1 MPLKIQKQAVE
12 GSDSRTARIALDG
25 ALDSLT
31 SKELESVLDPLI
43 AGPAQTVILDLSK
56 LSFISSAGIRVLLTA
71 RNALAE
77 KNGNLLLS
85 NLQPQITKVLE
96 IIKALPGV
104 SVFSSMQ
111 EMDEYLAAMQKK
123 VIEDKK

>member
-1 MPLKIQKQAVE
+1 MPLTIHKQTVD
-12 GSDSRTARIALDG
+12 GSGSTTVKIALDG

-43 AGPAQTVILDLSK
+43 AGPARTVILDLSK
-56 LSFISSAGIRVLLTA
+56 LSFISSAGIRVLLTS

-77 KNGNLLLS
+77 KNGSLLLA
-85 NLQPQITKVLE
+85 NLQPQIAKVLE

-104 SVFSSMQ
+104 SVFSSVQ

-123 VIEDKK
+123 VIEDKE